1 MIQHIGVMIAIL
13 RPHFF
18 FQAPQLS
25 RPGRRDLPDAC
36 LCTSV
41 HWQNFSSR
49 HSSSQKMPAER
60 RPIRAC
66 CFLARE
72 LPVGFETNCEQRR
85 SLDFWRIQLRTVTN
99 VALDH
104 LIQNLHRH
112 LWKIF
117 CNLTRIRKIG
127 ILWNRACDNHCW
139 VILKEWP
146 ISEKI
151 RTGHWAGEH
160 E

>member
-13 RPHFF
+13 IPHVF
-18 FQAPQLS
+18 FQVPQLS
-25 RPGRRDLPDAC
+25 RPSTRDLPDDC
-36 LCTSV
+36 MCTSV
-41 HWQNFSSR
+41 HCQIFCSR
-49 HSSSQKMPAER
+49 HASSQKMPAELP
-60 RPIRAC
+60 PIRAC

-72 LPVGFETNCEQRR
+72 LPVGFETNYGQPYA
-85 SLDFWRIQLRTVTN
+85 LDFWRIQLGTVPR
-99 VALDH
+99 VAPDH
-104 LIQNLHRH
+104 LIQKLHRP

-117 CNLTRIRKIG
+117 CNLTRIRKTR

-151 RTGHWAGEH
+151 RTCHCAREH